1 MISESERLEA
11 LSAMVPGQR
20 DLRSPKDQLLE
31 PFPLQPVARVA
42 YLTST
47 QVNFCAAAYPCPTE
61 RDELS
66 AATQVLAVV
75 LRHQYLHPEIR
86 EKGGA
91 YGGGAS
97 YDAASGVFRLYSYR
111 DPALA
116 RTLDVFRGSEG
127 FMAGHPLSEADV
139 EEAILG
145 IISSLDAPGSP
156 AGAARGDFYQR
167 LHGRSETFRRSQ
179 RQAILAVTSAEVKAV
194 AADILARQSSLCVVT
209 SHEAASE
216 LSADFDQ
223 VLL

>member
-1 MISESERLEA
+1 MS
-11 LSAMVPGQR
+11 
-20 DLRSPKDQLLE
+20 
-31 PFPLQPVARVA
+31 PFPLPPLARVA

-47 QVNFCAAAYPCPTE
+47 QVNFCAAAYRCPTE
-61 RDELS
+61 QDELS
-66 AATQVLAVV
+66 AATQVLAAV

-116 RTLDVFRGSEG
+116 RTLDIFQDAEG
-127 FMAGHPLSEADV
+127 FMAGHPLSESDV

-167 LHGRSETFRRSQ
+167 LHGRSETFRRTQ
-179 RQAILAVTSAEVKAV
+179 REAILAVTPTEVKAI
-194 AADILARQSSLCVVT
+194 AADILAQQSSLCVVT

-216 LSADFDQ
+216 LPNDFDQ
-223 VLL
+223 VPL